1 MDLLFDIILILTF
14 AIVIIVVTTRFRIPT
29 LIGFLLTG
37 IIIGPS
43 FLGFVGNTKEIEIL
57 AEIGIMLLMFAIGLE
72 FSLEKIKLMKYN
84 FLFFGEFQVAVSWLI
99 FFLILNLIGLN
110 VPQSIFGGF
119 ILSLSSTA
127 ILLKYLKDN
136 SKLDTP
142 YGLKIT
148 GILLFQDA
156 SLIPFLIMMP
166 SILSYTGTFSFSLI
180 GNILI
185 SIVGILVLLIAGRIV
200 LPKLFDIIIERRLPE
215 LFMVSLF
222 VLIFG
227 VAFLAYSMG
236 ASLAMGAFIA
246 GVILSDTNHAHH
258 VNTELIP
265 SRNLFNSIFF
275 ISIGMFINLN
285 FFIIN
290 ISNVILFTLAVI
302 VIKCLII
309 LMIFVLSKHST
320 SEGILTA
327 FGLAHVGEF
336 SFILLKLSENSGLLS
351 DYYYQLFLSS
361 AVLSMFFVPLLILAG
376 EKIVENSRFKKA
388 VDVPA
393 EDKSRLKNHTIIAGF
408 GVNGQ
413 NIARTL
419 KLLGVPFNIIEL
431 NPVTVKNYKKLGYPI
446 YYGDLDRVE
455 NLKSMGI
462 LDASLI
468 IIAISDIDAT
478 QRAVKLARSINCNV
492 KIVVRSNYLG
502 QVENMYK
509 LGADLVISQDM
520 ETSLAF
526 LFHILK
532 FYNLPDH
539 IIRVQTNI
547 LRKEHYQFFTKN
559 EFGDKWKITSF
570 DNLQKDNE
578 MFFISSSSKIIGCK
592 IDELEPVNKNLVK
605 IIGVIRNDVVHANN
619 LDEITLDK
627 FDTIIFFG
635 NHINIQ
641 NAIHWFEDN
650 N

>member
-1 MDLLFDIILILTF
+1 MDLLFEIILILTF

-43 FLGFVGNTKEIEIL
+43 FLGLVGNTKEIELL

-72 FSLEKIKLMKYN
+72 FSLEKIKQMKHN
-84 FLFFGEFQVAVSWLI
+84 FLFFGGFQVAASWLI
-99 FFLILNLIGLN
+99 FFLIFNLIGLN

-166 SILSYTGTFSFSLI
+166 SILSYTGTFSFTLI
-180 GNILI
+180 GDILI
-185 SIVGILVLLIAGRIV
+185 SIVGILALLIVGRLV
-200 LPKLFDIIIERRLPE
+200 LPRLFDIIIERRLPE

-227 VAFLAYSMG
+227 VAFLAYSIG

-285 FFIIN
+285 FFITN
-290 ISNVILFTLAVI
+290 ISYVILFTLAV
-302 VIKCLII
+302 VAIKCLII
-309 LMIFVLSKHST
+309 IMIFVFSKHST
-320 SEGILTA
+320 SESILTS

-336 SFILLKLSENSGLLS
+336 SFILLKLSENSGLFS
-351 DYYYQLFLSS
+351 EYYYQLLLSS

-376 EKIVENSRFKKA
+376 EKIVESSKFKKA
-388 VDVPA
+388 VDVPI
-393 EDKSRLKNHTIIAGF
+393 EEKSRLKNHTIIAGF

-431 NPVTVKNYKKLGYPI
+431 NPVTVKKYKSLGYPI

-462 LDASLI
+462 FDASLL

-478 QRAVKLARSINCNV
+478 QRAVKLARSINCDV

-578 MFFISSSSKIIGCK
+578 MFFISSSSNIIGCK
-592 IDELEPVNKNLVK
+592 IDELEPVNKKLVK
-605 IIGVIRNDVVHANN
+605 IIGVIRNDVVHADN
-619 LDEITLDK
+619 LDEIMLDK

-641 NAIHWFEDN
+641 KAIHWFEDN